1 MVKENLNKIGILG
14 GSFDPPH
21 IGHVHISKLAIKK
34 LKLNEVL
41 WVVTKQNPLKKKVY
55 LSEGLRLKLSQ
66 NILKN
71 QKKILVKSFKDK
83 INSKNT
89 FDMLKKLKKKKK
101 ISKFYFL
108 MGADNMINLHKWKKW
123 KKIPSLAKIVVFSR
137 TNYST
142 RALKSVAS
150 KQLDKKDWLY
160 IAGDKVNISST
171 LIRNF

>member
-1 MVKENLNKIGILG
+1 MVKKNLNKIGILG

-21 IGHVHISKLAIKK
+21 IGHVHISRLALKK

-55 LSEGLRLKLSQ
+55 LSEGLRLKLSK

-71 QKKILVKSFKDK
+71 QKKILVKSFNDK

-89 FDMLKKLKKKKK
+89 FDLLKKLKKKNKN
-101 ISKFYFL
+101 SKFYFL

-160 IAGDKVNISST
+160 IAGDKINISST

>member
-1 MVKENLNKIGILG
+1 MAKKNLNKIGILG

-21 IGHVHISKLAIKK
+21 IGHVHISKLALKK

-55 LSEGLRLKLSQ
+55 LSEGLRLKLSK

-71 QKKILVKSFKDK
+71 QKKILKKSFNDK

-89 FDMLKKLKKKKK
+89 FDLLKKLKKKNKN
-101 ISKFYFL
+101 SKFYFL

>member
-41 WVVTKQNPLKKKVY
+41 WVVTRQNPLKKKVY
-55 LSEGLRLKLSQ
+55 LSTNLRLKLSK

-71 QKKILVKSFKDK
+71 QKKILVKSFNDK

-89 FDMLKKLKKKKK
+89 FDLLKKLKKKNKN
-101 ISKFYFL
+101 SKFYFL

>member
-1 MVKENLNKIGILG
+1 MAKKNLNKIGILG

-21 IGHVHISKLAIKK
+21 IGHVHISKLALKK

-55 LSEGLRLKLSQ
+55 LSEGLRLKLSK

-71 QKKILVKSFKDK
+71 QKKILVKSFNDK

-89 FDMLKKLKKKKK
+89 FDLLKKLKKKNKN
-101 ISKFYFL
+101 SKFYFL

>member
-1 MVKENLNKIGILG
+1 MAKENLNKIGILG

-21 IGHVHISKLAIKK
+21 IGHVHISKLALKK

-55 LSEGLRLKLSQ
+55 LSEGLRLKLSK

-71 QKKILVKSFKDK
+71 QKKILVKSFNDK

-89 FDMLKKLKKKKK
+89 FDLLKKLKKKNKNN
-101 ISKFYFL
+101 KFYFL

-123 KKIPSLAKIVVFSR
+123 KKIPSLAWTV
-137 TNYST
+137 TCET
-142 RALKSVAS
+142 VA
-150 KQLDKKDWLY
+150 
-160 IAGDKVNISST
+160 
-171 LIRNF
+171 F

>member
-1 MVKENLNKIGILG
+1 MAKENLNKIGILG

-21 IGHVHISKLAIKK
+21 IGHVHISKLALKK

-55 LSEGLRLKLSQ
+55 LSEGLRLKLSK

-89 FDMLKKLKKKKK
+89 FDLLKKLKKKNKN
-101 ISKFYFL
+101 SKFYFL

>member
-21 IGHVHISKLAIKK
+21 IGHVHISKLALKK

-55 LSEGLRLKLSQ
+55 LSEGLRLKLSK

-71 QKKILVKSFKDK
+71 QKKILVKSFNDK

-89 FDMLKKLKKKKK
+89 FDLLKKLKKKNKN
-101 ISKFYFL
+101 SKFYFL

>member
-1 MVKENLNKIGILG
+1 LAKENLNKIGILG

-21 IGHVHISKLAIKK
+21 IGHVHISKLALKK

-55 LSEGLRLKLSQ
+55 LSEGLRLKLSK

-71 QKKILVKSFKDK
+71 QKKILVKSFNDK

-89 FDMLKKLKKKKK
+89 FDLLKKLKKKNKN
-101 ISKFYFL
+101 SKFYFL

>member
-1 MVKENLNKIGILG
+1 MAKKNLNKIGILG

-21 IGHVHISKLAIKK
+21 IGHVHISKLALKK

-55 LSEGLRLKLSQ
+55 LSEGLRLKLSK

-71 QKKILVKSFKDK
+71 QKKILVKSFNDK

-89 FDMLKKLKKKKK
+89 FDLLKKLKKKYKN
-101 ISKFYFL
+101 SKFYFL

-123 KKIPSLAKIVVFSR
+123 KKIPSLAKIVVLSR

>member
-21 IGHVHISKLAIKK
+21 IGHVHISKLALKK

-55 LSEGLRLKLSQ
+55 LSEGLRLKLSK

-89 FDMLKKLKKKKK
+89 FDLLKKLKKKNKN
-101 ISKFYFL
+101 SKFYFL

>member
-1 MVKENLNKIGILG
+1 LVKENLNKIGILG

-21 IGHVHISKLAIKK
+21 IGHVHISKLALKK

-55 LSEGLRLKLSQ
+55 LSEGLRLKLSK

-71 QKKILVKSFKDK
+71 QKKILVKSFNDK

-89 FDMLKKLKKKKK
+89 FDLLKKLKKKNKN
-101 ISKFYFL
+101 SKFYFL

>member
-1 MVKENLNKIGILG
+1 MAKENLNKIGILG

-21 IGHVHISKLAIKK
+21 IGHVHISKLALKK

-55 LSEGLRLKLSQ
+55 LSEGLRLKLSK

-71 QKKILVKSFKDK
+71 QKKILVKSFNDK

-89 FDMLKKLKKKKK
+89 FDLLKKLKKKNKN
-101 ISKFYFL
+101 SKFYFL

>member
-1 MVKENLNKIGILG
+1 MKFFGLLQNK
-14 GSFDPPH
+14 
-21 IGHVHISKLAIKK
+21 
-34 LKLNEVL
+34 
-41 WVVTKQNPLKKKVY
+41 TPLKKKVY
-55 LSEGLRLKLSQ
+55 LSEGLRLKLSK

-71 QKKILVKSFKDK
+71 QKKILVKSFNDK

-89 FDMLKKLKKKKK
+89 FDLLKKLKKKNKN
-101 ISKFYFL
+101 SKFYFL